1 MEEEMEEAERREMA
15 YPLFEK
21 RSFGSGMA
29 PSAGVAVG
37 EVHILSINSALKSG
51 LRTLESSKPCSS
63 ARRLRCNS
71 IGR

>member
-1 MEEEMEEAERREMA
+1 MDEEMEEAERRETA

-21 RSFGSGMA
+21 RSFGSGVA
-29 PSAGVAVG
+29 PSARVTVG
-37 EVHILSINSALKSG
+37 GVHILSINSALNSG

-63 ARRLRCNS
+63 ARRLRCSS